1 MSEFPI
7 PCSIVYKNSFENKR
21 LVHSPY
27 ILSISLSLKKEK
39 LREAVD
45 KSVSTTRSKLKVEDD
60 TKYRVTSSTR
70 NVYKY
75 QLHIW

>member
-1 MSEFPI
+1 MEMSEFPI

-45 KSVSTTRSKLKVEDD
+45 KSVSTTRSK
-60 TKYRVTSSTR
+60 
-70 NVYKY
+70 
-75 QLHIW
+75 

>member
-1 MSEFPI
+1 MEMSEFPI

-27 ILSISLSLKKEK
+27 ILCILPLIKKEK

-45 KSVSTTRSKLKVEDD
+45 KGVSTTRSK
-60 TKYRVTSSTR
+60 
-70 NVYKY
+70 
-75 QLHIW
+75 

>member
-1 MSEFPI
+1 MEMSEFTI

-45 KSVSTTRSKLKVEDD
+45 KSVSTTRSK
-60 TKYRVTSSTR
+60 
-70 NVYKY
+70 
-75 QLHIW
+75 